1 LVITY
6 INCTYDDEKFPIF
19 KHISFLFHSNLKLS
33 TTTLWSP
40 SFRMVKFYTIVALVV
55 TMGLQLL
62 PSLHLGTILVKC
74 RVRVTSYMGINTQ
87 FFGLAHNTKYIG
99 TLLSPY
105 GGLSSS
111 CPYLHNRCMIG
122 LPRVV
127 MPTTSIHDLLGLPF

>member
-1 LVITY
+1 
-6 INCTYDDEKFPIF
+6 
-19 KHISFLFHSNLKLS
+19 
-33 TTTLWSP
+33 
-40 SFRMVKFYTIVALVV
+40 MVKFYTIVALVV